1 MNIQNID
8 RPVLA
13 IAEKHNISIEEANER
28 INSSSVFLI
37 AGDEIKTSPTMQI
50 SFLTSLNITL
60 RVFKCEVGYQIP
72 DGIPN
77 LLSFEEKSFNKLVE
91 NYGGTKKLPQQNNI
105 KILFGLECFDPNC
118 IEAISD
124 GWMGGVNFYNQKRIV
139 LNDSRSKLSLGAVL
153 GSSIATFYAFCKYF
167 ELIDNIQQMNTG
179 LSLWNLN
186 AGLNWH
192 KDINQGPEIVNL
204 PKNIWILGLGHLG
217 QAYLWTIGLM
227 PYKNPAECVFLL
239 QDADIVGIENIGSQV
254 LCSKKHIGRPKAR
267 VCADFLEN
275 IKFKTQIIEKP
286 YIEGDSKQFWM
297 ENFPFLL
304 NGVDNIEARKGIS
317 NENIRFYLDGATN
330 GMFSL
335 FDSFTMKNVFHIS
348 ENMEDIWKQTD
359 TENHIL
365 NKNLYDRYEKENG
378 CGIIGNLG
386 ISTPFVGMFGSAII
400 TSELV
405 KAMNGGIRNTIF
417 SAQMRDLTNFS
428 VVEDGY
434 YDNQFLRWAI

>member
-28 INSSSVFLI
+28 INSSSVSLV

-50 SFLTSLNITL
+50 SFLTTLNISL
-60 RVFKCEVGYQIP
+60 RVFKGEVGYQIP

-77 LLSFEEKSFNKLVE
+77 LLSFKAETFNKLVE
-91 NYGGTKKLPQQNNI
+91 NYGGMKKPPQHNNI
-105 KILFGLECFDPNC
+105 KILFGQECFDSNC

-124 GWMGGVNFYNQKRIV
+124 GWRGGVNFYNQNRIV
-139 LNDSRSKLSLGAVL
+139 LDDSRSNLSLGAVL

-167 ELIDNIQQMNTG
+167 ELIDNIQQVNTG

-192 KDINQGPEIVNL
+192 KDTNQGPELVNL

-217 QAYLWTIGLM
+217 QAYIWTIGLM
-227 PYKNPAECVFLL
+227 PYKNPTECLFLL

-254 LCSKKHIGRPKAR
+254 LCSNKHIGRPKAR

-286 YIEGDSKQFWM
+286 YIEGDSNQFWM

-348 ENMEDIWKQTD
+348 ESMEDIWKQTD

-365 NKNLYDRYEKENG
+365 NKNLYDRYEKEHG
-378 CGIIGNLG
+378 CGVIGNLG

-428 VVEDGY
+428 VVEDGFY
-434 YDNQFLRWAI
+434 GQQFLRWAN